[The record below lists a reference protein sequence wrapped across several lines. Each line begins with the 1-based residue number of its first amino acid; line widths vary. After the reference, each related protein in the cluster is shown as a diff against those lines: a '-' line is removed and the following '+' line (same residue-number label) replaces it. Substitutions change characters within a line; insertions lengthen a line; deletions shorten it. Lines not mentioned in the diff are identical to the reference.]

1 MNSVWSHV
9 LKKQEEN
16 PAKTQQRTWEKHL
29 DLYLI
34 HLLFKLQQKCYQWKG
49 GWRQSEG
56 SLPDYIRTSVHKSLH
71 LLPMLMKSRWL
82 EVVARCFI
90 IWGVY
95 LWQVGKQSYKWPNQ
109 MWSQYFTI
117 MMFDLKSSCLNKKY
131 LCLQKIHWSQL
142 TDKVKNDILMSAHK
156 LNVKLFF
163 RGIIIR
169 YRIYQGSYVWGF
181 GAFSSIRPSTFFSK
195 WDVQFSFFES
205 VF

>member
-1 MNSVWSHV
+1 MCYIPDVQRDISQQLDISHHSVQCMPKTKTCLLQMNSVWSHV

-49 GWRQSEG
+49 GWSQSEG
-56 SLPDYIRTSVHKSLH
+56 SVPDYIRTSVHKSLH

-82 EVVARCFI
+82 EVVAQCFI

-117 MMFDLKSSCLNKKY
+117 MMFDPKSSCLNKKY
-131 LCLQKIHWSQL
+131 LCLQKIHCSKL
-142 TDKVKNDILMSAHK
+142 TDKVKM
-156 LNVKLFF
+156 
-163 RGIIIR
+163 
-169 YRIYQGSYVWGF
+169 
-181 GAFSSIRPSTFFSK
+181 TF
-195 WDVQFSFFES
+195 
-205 VF
+205 

>member
-1 MNSVWSHV
+1 MPKTKTCLLQMNSVWSHV

-49 GWRQSEG
+49 GWSQSEG
-56 SLPDYIRTSVHKSLH
+56 SVPNYIRTSVHKSLH

-82 EVVARCFI
+82 EVVAQCFI

-117 MMFDLKSSCLNKKY
+117 MMFDPKSSCLNKKY
-131 LCLQKIHWSQL
+131 LCLQKIHCSKL
-142 TDKVKNDILMSAHK
+142 TDKVKM
-156 LNVKLFF
+156 
-163 RGIIIR
+163 
-169 YRIYQGSYVWGF
+169 
-181 GAFSSIRPSTFFSK
+181 TF
-195 WDVQFSFFES
+195 
-205 VF
+205 